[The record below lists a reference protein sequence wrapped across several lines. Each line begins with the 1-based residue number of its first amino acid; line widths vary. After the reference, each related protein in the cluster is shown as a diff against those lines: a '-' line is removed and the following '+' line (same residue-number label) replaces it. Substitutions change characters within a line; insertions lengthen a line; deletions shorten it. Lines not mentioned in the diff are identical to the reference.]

1 MKVLGI
7 IPSRFESTRLPG
19 KPLINILGK
28 TMIQRVYEQ
37 CLKCKNLDDLIV
49 ATDDI
54 RIFNH
59 VKQFNG
65 NAIMTS
71 SLHQS
76 GTDRCNEVI
85 NKIDN
90 QFDIIVNIQGDEPYI
105 KPEQIDHVISL
116 FDISEIKI
124 TTLAKKITNPNELDD
139 YNIVKAIL
147 NEDGMAVDF
156 CRKISDKELNVNYYK
171 HIGIYSFRKHIL
183 NEICKLKPSKNEQ
196 KKSLEQLRWLDN
208 MFDIK
213 VGITSYDS
221 ISVDTSDDI
230 KKITAYFG

>member
-37 CLKCKNLDDLIV
+37 CLKCTNLDDIIV

-59 VKQFNG
+59 VNQFNG
-65 NAIMTS
+65 NAIMTTS
-71 SLHQS
+71 YHHS
-76 GTDRCNEVI
+76 GTDSNEVI
-85 NKIDN
+85 NKIDR

-105 KPEQIDHVISL
+105 NPEQIDHVISL
-116 FDISEIKI
+116 FDTSEIQI
-124 TTLAKKITNPNELDD
+124 TTLAKKITNPNLLED

-156 CRKISDKELNVNYYK
+156 CRKISKKELNLIYYK
-171 HIGIYSFRKHIL
+171 HIGIYAFRKHIL
-183 NEICKLKPSKNEQ
+183 NEICKLKPTKNEQ
-196 KKSLEQLRWLDN
+196 NKSLEQLRWLDN
-208 MFDIK
+208 MYDIK
-213 VGITSYDS
+213 VGITPYDS